1 MSTTDVGT
9 EADMPSAG
17 TSGELDTEVLPMSL
31 LDGTQPSDR
40 PEAVNLDY
48 EIQQTQSQQ
57 DGQKVSQRW
66 PQHQHQTQQKV
77 QHDQQ
82 NSSAVPV
89 FLEPEQQGERGL
101 EASVED
107 QARREAMRERRQAW
121 RERRR
126 QRRQLRRLLNSIP
139 NGTNNLSAPT
149 QESPGTAQ
157 AKIGV
162 LQARLAAAESELE
175 QVQKIILALEESL
188 VMTCSQRDHIK
199 ECLEKSEAAL
209 EQKKQQLGGTVA
221 DYNATHNRL
230 EETETALRQE
240 RELRAAAETRSSQ
253 WKKEFNEAKASLIQE
268 REWRRGDVEDY
279 NTICDRLEE
288 TKAALSQERELRA
301 AAETTSSQWKKEFNE
316 LVAQVTTE
324 RPVSQEK
331 LTDDYLFTEVKKLD
345 FNIKKFAQLYFGDEH
360 FHGAARDFSI
370 SFATSQADVNER
382 DVFRTLPGGY
392 FRVAQASLW
401 SLLVRLVFGKFV
413 WCLDGEEKSLSDAFR
428 KAEKCM
434 MALIKR
440 SNPEKIQLDVEHKF
454 HDWKAHATRHCLQ
467 SSRTDDDAIS
477 SSDELNSRLL
487 NTVRGWL
494 RPQQRWSIDNA
505 AFARALAGILDQ
517 SLKIDKEIS
526 RQPTPVKWL
535 LPKMSSR
542 FNFDPSSMEEV
553 DDKSTDL
560 PRRAVFV
567 CVSPGLM
574 RRGTSSGG
582 DFDNERLI
590 IPVGVS
596 VGAVTLVR
604 NVEGAQRLGGR
615 WPHTWRY

>member
-1 MSTTDVGT
+1 MPTTDMGT
-9 EADMPSAG
+9 EADMPSAD

-31 LDGTQPSDR
+31 LAGTQPRDR
-40 PEAVNLDY
+40 SEAVNLDY
-48 EIQQTQSQQ
+48 ETQQTQSQQ
-57 DGQKVSQRW
+57 DGQRVSQWQEHVWKW

-101 EASVED
+101 GASAND
-107 QARREAMRERRQAW
+107 QAIREAMRERRQAM

-126 QRRQLRRLLNSIP
+126 QRRQLRRLLSSIP

-162 LQARLAAAESELE
+162 LQARLAAAESVLE
-175 QVQKIILALEESL
+175 QAQTTISALEESL
-188 VMTCSQRDHIK
+188 EMTRSQRAQTK

-209 EQKKQQLGGTVA
+209 EQKKQRLGGAVA
-221 DYNATHNRL
+221 DYIATHNRL
-230 EETETALRQE
+230 EEARAALIQEKEWRRRDGEDYNAIYDLLEDTKTALSQE

-253 WKKEFNEAKASLIQE
+253 WKKEFS
-268 REWRRGDVEDY
+268 
-279 NTICDRLEE
+279 
-288 TKAALSQERELRA
+288 
-301 AAETTSSQWKKEFNE
+301 E
-316 LVAQVTTE
+316 LVEQVTTE

-360 FHGAARDFSI
+360 FRGASRNFSI
-370 SFATSQADVNER
+370 SLATSQADVNER
-382 DVFRTLPGGY
+382 PVLRTLPGGC

-401 SLLVRLVFGKFV
+401 SLLVRSVFGQFV
-413 WCLDGEEKSLSDAFR
+413 WCLGGEERSLSDAFQ

-440 SNPEKIQLDVEHKF
+440 SNPEKIQLDAEHKF
-454 HDWKAHATRHCLQ
+454 HDWKAHAIRHCLQ
-467 SSRTDDDAIS
+467 SSRTDDDAVS
-477 SSDELNSRLL
+477 SSDELNSQLL
-487 NTVRGWL
+487 NIVRGWL
-494 RPQQRWSIDNA
+494 RPRQRRSIDNA

-535 LPKMSSR
+535 LPEMSRR

-553 DDKSTDL
+553 DDKSTDHL
-560 PRRAVFV
+560 SRRAVFV

-604 NVEGAQRLGGR
+604 NVEGARRLGGQF
-615 WPHTWRY
+615 WPHSWRC